1 MKRRKF
7 LHYASLLGAAGT
19 ICVGSH
25 GWVARSLAAQS
36 HQKRLIVIFLRGAI
50 DGLSVVVPYRE
61 ADYYELRRGVSVPK
75 PGEEDGAIDL
85 DGQFGLHRSLEALM
99 PLWEEKSLAFI
110 HACGSPDSTRSHFDA
125 QFDMETGTPAEQSTT
140 DGWMNRVLAVLPHG
154 TPTQAVSV
162 GTTTPYILKG
172 SMAVANLPRG
182 RGAGRELT
190 IDRPE
195 VNAAFDRLY
204 SGSDALARAYRDG
217 DAAREILMAE
227 LQAETQEAN
236 AGAPPPED
244 FVRNARRMAR
254 LMVGDAR
261 TQLGFLELGGWDT
274 HINQKGRLNRALK
287 PVGEG
292 LAVLARELGSLY
304 EDTAIVVMSE
314 FGRTVAANGNSGTDH
329 GYGNAMWVL
338 GGGIRGGRVLGEW
351 PGLAESQ
358 RYEGRDLAITTDF
371 RDAIAPLLTQHLQ
384 IPETKLSDIFP
395 GFQANPKLTL
405 L

>member
-7 LHYASLLGAAGT
+7 LQYASLLGTAGIT
-19 ICVGSH
+19 AVGCH
-25 GWVARSLAAQS
+25 GWVARSVAAPSQ
-36 HQKRLIVIFLRGAI
+36 QKRLIVLFLRGGL

-61 ADYYELRRGVSVPK
+61 ADYYELRRGIAIPK
-75 PGEEDGAIDL
+75 PGEEEGAIDL
-85 DGQFGLHRSLEALM
+85 DGRFGLHPALEEIM
-99 PLWEEKSLAFI
+99 PLWEQNSLAFI

-125 QFDMETGTPAEQSTT
+125 QFDIETGTPREQSTI
-140 DGWMNRVLAVLPHG
+140 DGWMNRVLAALPQG

-182 RGAGRELT
+182 RRAGRELT
-190 IDRPE
+190 IDRPQ

-204 SGSDALARAYRDG
+204 SGDDALSQAYREG
-217 DAAREILMAE
+217 DTAREILLAE
-227 LQAETQEAN
+227 LQAETEEAN
-236 AGAPPPED
+236 AGAPPPGD

-254 LMVGDAR
+254 LMVGDAH

-274 HINQKGRLNRALK
+274 HINQKGRLSRALK

-292 LAVLARELGSLY
+292 LAVLVRELGSLY
-304 EDTAIVVMSE
+304 EDTTIVVMSE
-314 FGRTVAANGNSGTDH
+314 FGRTVAVNGNGGTDH

-358 RYEGRDLAITTDF
+358 RHEGRDLAITTDF
-371 RDAIAPLLTQHLQ
+371 RNAIAPLLTQHLQ
-384 IPETKLSDIFP
+384 IPDGKLSDIFP
-395 GFQANPKLTL
+395 GFRVDPKLNL
-405 L
+405 F